1 MSWSIINV
9 VTKKYRKY
17 RLLLNFYWLGL
28 DFDWKG
34 YKMSVQVLETFESI
48 AILAD
53 NFYIRVQVAHAESKA
68 DIPPL

>member
-1 MSWSIINV
+1 MSWSIINL
-9 VTKKYRKY
+9 VTNKYRKY

-53 NFYIRVQVAHAESKA
+53 NFYIGVQVAHAESKA
-68 DIPPL
+68 DIPPV

>member
-53 NFYIRVQVAHAESKA
+53 NFYIGVQVAHAESKA
-68 DIPPL
+68 DIPPV

>member
-53 NFYIRVQVAHAESKA
+53 NFYIGVQVAHAESKA